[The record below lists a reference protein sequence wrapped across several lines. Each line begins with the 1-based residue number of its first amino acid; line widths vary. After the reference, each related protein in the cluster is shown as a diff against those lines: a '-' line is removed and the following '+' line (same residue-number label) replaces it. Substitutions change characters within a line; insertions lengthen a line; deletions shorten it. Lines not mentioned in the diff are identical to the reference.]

1 MDITNGLLVAILF
14 VTLLGLGIAHVVTA
28 MAGVVRGDTDSRPD
42 GLLVAWTILLLLAY
56 LNLFWHTLDLLNVE
70 VWGFGG
76 FLYVVLGP
84 MLLFFA
90 TSVLLPGASVPASV
104 SDREHFLSVSARFFG
119 LLALLQLWIIGAD
132 QVLGS
137 GFTIAAAMNAAAA
150 VVLGL
155 MAANRRT
162 ATHVTGTVVFA
173 LLFLAGFAVSSG
185 VV

>member
-1 MDITNGLLVAILF
+1 MDITNGLLVPLLF

-56 LNLFWHTLDLLNVE
+56 LDLFWHTLDLLNVE

-84 MLLFFA
+84 ILLFFA

-137 GFTIAAAMNAAAA
+137 GFTIAAAINAAAA

-155 MAANRRT
+155 MAVNRRT

-173 LLFLAGFAVSSG
+173 LLFLAGFAV
-185 VV
+185 